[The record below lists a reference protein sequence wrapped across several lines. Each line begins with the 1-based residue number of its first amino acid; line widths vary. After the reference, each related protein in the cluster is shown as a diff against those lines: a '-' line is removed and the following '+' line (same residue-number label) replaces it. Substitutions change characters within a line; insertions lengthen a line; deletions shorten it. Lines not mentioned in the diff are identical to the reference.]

1 MQLTTI
7 GYEGATTRDF
17 LATLRVAGVTTL
29 VDIREVPASRRAG
42 FSKSQLRSLVENAGI
57 RYIHL
62 VGLGDPKS
70 GRDAARQG
78 RMTEFR
84 QIFARKLK
92 SAEAQ
97 ADLQSAVNLARQG
110 VICLLCYERQ
120 PEFCHRSMVA
130 DALADIAGV
139 EVCHLGVRV
148 GLAKHDGDE
157 RSGARP
163 GANQGAASRR

>member
-1 MQLTTI
+1 MQLKTI
-7 GYEGATTRDF
+7 GYEGATTTDF
-17 LATLRVAGVTTL
+17 LATLQLAGVTTL

-42 FSKSQLRSLVENAGI
+42 FSKSQLRSLVEASGI

-84 QIFARKLK
+84 QIFARKLR

-97 ADLQSAVNLARQG
+97 ADLQSAVNLAREG
-110 VICLLCYERQ
+110 TICLLCYERQ

-130 DALADIAGV
+130 DAVADITGV
-139 EVCHLGVRV
+139 EVSHLGVRV
-148 GLAKHDGDE
+148 GLVNHGRDK
-157 RSGARP
+157 RSGARSSS
-163 GANQGAASRR
+163 GQGAASRK